1 MKIGVEK
8 VSCTIGLGLAFNAIT
23 SGRGQLEGGG
33 RNDDDA
39 SKALPTL
46 NADSMLNVVERVF
59 ALRFCGPNLF

>member
-1 MKIGVEK
+1 MKIGVEEI
-8 VSCTIGLGLAFNAIT
+8 SCTIGLGLTFNGII

-46 NADSMLNVVERVF
+46 NADSMLNVIERMFVLSF
-59 ALRFCGPNLF
+59 GVPNLF